1 LSVNALDV
9 VNEILTQAGY
19 SVTSNALVGTDDTHG
34 NKVYRSLQR
43 GVEAITIASRNYGFN
58 EPLVTLGI
66 VLNDE
71 VLTLPTSI
79 NPHYIQ
85 MVMLTKGTTIIRKVL
100 ARTTFEKFTRDI
112 LPNVN
117 PTSTGEPARWYIL
130 DNGLRI
136 HPISDGTYTLTF
148 YAQGMPQRWNAI
160 DSTSTTLNIDDTMR
174 ELLIMCGLWRF
185 LKMINDPD
193 WKEFYFMAEDPRN
206 KQSMLRQVMIS
217 NKLSENQALRRIKIS
232 GQSHLDFHL

>member
-1 LSVNALDV
+1 MTVNALDV

-19 SVTSNALVGTDDTHG
+19 SVTSNAQIGIDDTHG
-34 NKVYRSLQR
+34 NKVYRALQR

-58 EPLVTLGI
+58 EPLTTLAI

-71 VLTLPTSI
+71 VLTLPSTV

-85 MVMLTKGTTIIRKVL
+85 MVMLTKGTTIVRKVL
-100 ARTTFEKFTRDI
+100 ARTTFEAFTRNI
-112 LPNVN
+112 LPSVD
-117 PTSTGEPARWYIL
+117 PVATGEPARWYIL

-136 HPISDGTYTLTF
+136 HPISDGSYTLTF
-148 YAQGMPQRWNAI
+148 HAQGLPQRWAAI
-160 DSTSTTLNIDDTMR
+160 STISTTLNIDDAMR
-174 ELLIMCGLWRF
+174 ELLIICGLWRF

-206 KQSMLRQVMIS
+206 KQSMLRQIMIS
-217 NKLSENQALRRIKIS
+217 NKLAENQALRRLKIS
-232 GQSHLDFHL
+232 GQSSLDFHM